1 MDLSNLDFF
10 RCFNRLRFRLL
21 LGGFACAIIRLI
33 KKIFFNNLSRCQNSF
48 VLHSD
53 QTERLKHNTDW
64 LYKKENCQRPDKKVR
79 PLEEK
84 HLKGRLY
91 I

>member
-21 LGGFACAIIRLI
+21 QGGFCMCNYALNKKSFSTIFRVAKILLSFIPSRPNILNIIRI
-33 KKIFFNNLSRCQNSF
+33 GY
-48 VLHSD
+48 
-53 QTERLKHNTDW
+53 T
-64 LYKKENCQRPDKKVR
+64 KKENCQRPDKKVR